1 MDLLVAHPEGFYCP
15 TGDFYI
21 DPIRPVARAVIT
33 HAHGDHARTG
43 SGHYWC
49 AAEGLSLARARLG
62 RGSAI
67 TALPYGQTLA
77 MRGVQISLHPAG
89 HIRGSAQVR
98 VEGGAQVWVVSGD
111 YKREADPTCTGFEP
125 QACDVFVT
133 EATFGLPI
141 YQWPDPASVAVEILE
156 WWQSNAAEGRASVLF
171 CYALGKAQ
179 RILALLARLTTQLV
193 YLHDA
198 MSAPVKL
205 YRAAG
210 VDMLPTRV
218 VSEMPRGTPYSEALI
233 LAPPGAGGTPWVRR
247 FAPYATGFASGWML
261 AAAAVGRKRG
271 YDRGFVLSDHADWN
285 GLLRSVRETGAR
297 RVLATHGETDA
308 LLSQLRSEHIDAQAL
323 PR

>member
-1 MDLLVAHPEGFYCP
+1 MDLVLPRAEGFYCP

-21 DPIRPVARAVIT
+21 DPRRPVARAVIT
-33 HAHGDHARTG
+33 HAHGDHARSG

-49 AAEGLSLARARLG
+49 AAEGLTLAQARLG

-67 TALPYGQTLA
+67 TPVAYGQALT
-77 MRGVQISLHPAG
+77 MRGVQMSLHPAG

-98 VEGGAQVWVVSGD
+98 IEGGGQVWVVSGD
-111 YKREADPTCTGFEP
+111 YKRESDPTCTAFEP

-133 EATFGLPI
+133 ETTFGLPI
-141 YQWPDPASVAVEILE
+141 YQWPDPDSVAVEILQ
-156 WWQSNAAEGRASVLF
+156 WWQGNAAQGRASVLF

-179 RILALLARLTTQLV
+179 RILALLSRLTRQMV

-210 VDMLPTRV
+210 IEMLPTAV
-218 VSEMPRGTPYSEALI
+218 VSQMPRVTTFGDALI
-233 LAPPGAGGTPWVRR
+233 LAPPGAGGTPWMRR

-261 AAAAVGRKRG
+261 DAEHCRLRG
-271 YDRGFVLSDHADWN
+271 YDRGFALSDHADWN

-297 RVLATHGETDA
+297 RVLATHGQADA
-308 LLSQLRSEHIDAQAL
+308 LLAQLRSENIEAHAL
-323 PR
+323 AS